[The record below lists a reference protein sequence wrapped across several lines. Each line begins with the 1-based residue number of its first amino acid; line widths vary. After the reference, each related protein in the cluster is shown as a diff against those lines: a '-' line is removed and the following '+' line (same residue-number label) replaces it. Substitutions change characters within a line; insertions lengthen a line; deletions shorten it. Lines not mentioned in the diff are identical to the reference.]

1 MTGKKEE
8 KPLQETLKKLLE
20 KLDRS
25 KKENDVVRAWEEA
38 LGRDI
43 ARHTKLVSLKNGKL
57 VANVSD
63 SSRLYELSLKKRHIV
78 AELNK
83 RVNKKIKEIRLKI
96 GEI

>member
-25 KKENDVVRAWEEA
+25 KKENDVVRVWEEA